1 MHNEIEHK
9 VNDICGACE
18 TLIEWVK
25 ADIAKGNECFDV
37 NVTGP
42 AVDMIKDLCEAEEK
56 LYKAEYYKI
65 AAEAME
71 KDPMAFAP
79 DFIQDQI
86 QNDRAG
92 YDHWRYPS
100 SGRFAPTG
108 HGSRMGFTESSAMMP
123 HHMPDMEHMEREL
136 QHGVPYRNYM
146 ASRKYYTEQ
155 HRPEDK
161 HMMDEHAKQHVLDT
175 AETVAEIY
183 KAADP
188 DLKRDIKAELQ
199 KLVNQMI

>member
-1 MHNEIEHK
+1 MHKEIESK

-56 LYKAEYYKI
+56 LYKAKYYEI
-65 AAEAME
+65 AAKAME
-71 KDPMAFAP
+71 ENPLAFAP
-79 DFIQDQI
+79 DFVQDQI

-92 YDHWRYPS
+92 YDHWRYG

-108 HGSRMGFTESSAMMP
+108 HGHRSGYTEFP
-123 HHMPDMEHMEREL
+123 HHMPEMEHMEREL
-136 QHGVPYRNYM
+136 QHGVPYRDYM
-146 ASRKYYTEQ
+146 MRRKYYTEQ

-199 KLVNQMI
+199 KLVAQMV